1 MKQTK
6 KFLRSKQFL
15 RDMQSFRRGFLQ
27 GWNKHD
33 LLGSGVWA
41 TNGRSAVLQAPITIE
56 ILEKMVKEMNA
67 AMNQVREVFE
77 FSMSLPLDW
86 MLQRPIVPRSIIQG
100 MDGV

>member
-6 KFLRSKQFL
+6 KFLRSKQLL
-15 RDMQSFRRGFLQ
+15 RDMQTFRWGFHC
-27 GWNKHD
+27 GFPKD
-33 LLGSGVWA
+33 FFKGGVWA
-41 TNGRSAVLQAPITIE
+41 TNGRSAVLEAPITME
-56 ILEKMVKEMNA
+56 SLKKMVKEMNA

-86 MLQRPIVPRSIIQG
+86 MLQRPISPRSIIKG